1 MRIPAHLVRPGDI
14 VLNRRVK
21 AVTTHP
27 DNELVTRMIT
37 EDGTP
42 MDTYREHEINVRRDE
57 E

>member
-27 DNELVTRMIT
+27 DNENVTRMIT
-37 EDGTP
+37 EDGVL
-42 MDTYREHEINVRRDE
+42 DTYRGHEINVRRDE
-57 E
+57 DV